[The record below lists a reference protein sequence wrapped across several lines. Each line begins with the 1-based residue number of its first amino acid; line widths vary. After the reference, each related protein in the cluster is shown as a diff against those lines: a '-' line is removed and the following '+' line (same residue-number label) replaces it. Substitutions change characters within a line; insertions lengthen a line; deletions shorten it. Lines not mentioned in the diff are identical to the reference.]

1 MKWLSGMV
9 AVFALAA
16 CGEAA
21 GPFTL
26 VCEAYY
32 RADDT
37 KALSPAKVLRA
48 KVVIPR
54 GPVPEIARP
63 PKVAEAKFE
72 ELTLRL
78 ADHRNGSVIVDV
90 LDSRTGKQISR
101 HLWQF
106 SKPPGNPF
114 GGTGQG
120 FTGLIYVKHPATGAE
135 LQFFCKAGRGGKGQ

>member
-1 MKWLSGMV
+1 MKWFSGMV
-9 AVFALAA
+9 AVFGLAA

-21 GPFTL
+21 GSFTL

-32 RADDT
+32 RANET
-37 KALSPAKVLRA
+37 RPLSPAKVLRA
-48 KVVIPR
+48 EIVIPR

-63 PKVAEAKFE
+63 SKVAEAKFE

-90 LDSRTGKQISR
+90 VESRTNKQVSR

-106 SKPPGNPF
+106 NKPPGNPF
-114 GGTGQG
+114 EGTGQG

-135 LQFFCKAGRGGKGQ
+135 LQFICKVVRGGKGK